1 MWEDTDI
8 DVVAPEDRCCLC
20 GSIGLSVGTLSTL
33 ISDMGS
39 AMGTSLS
46 SDFYYKKK
54 ASDFSGWGLPLLTYT
69 QKQLKNLKQSRFL

>member
-1 MWEDTDI
+1 MWEDPDI

-20 GSIGLSVGTLSTL
+20 GSIGLSVGTLSTI

-54 ASDFSGWGLPLLTYT
+54 KPQTLVDGDFH
-69 QKQLKNLKQSRFL
+69 F